1 MAFSK
6 FDPHKPDEPE
16 KSTPGG
22 RRANLLRY
30 GWWISVFYTA
40 VGFAFIAYWMLR

>member
-1 MAFSK
+1 MAFNK

-16 KSTPGG
+16 APSTN

-30 GWWISVFYTA
+30 GWWISLAYTA
-40 VGFAFIAYWMLR
+40 VGFAFIAYWMVR